1 MRVIKTTDEYVW
13 LISLVFL
20 KLSREISTFT
30 LRRSTSIFA
39 IFTSDNTTG
48 IYSNLRPFHT
58 REIFEIP
65 YWVVGDFDTCVGGE
79 VKVGSGGLC
88 LLLLFMRVSCFLAF
102 ISRFMVQRMNGS
114 LIKVEDD
121 LRVGLISRY

>member
-48 IYSNLRPFHT
+48 IYSNLRPCNT
-58 REIFEIP
+58 REILEIP
-65 YWVVGDFDTCVGGE
+65 KRGVGVFETCVGGG
-79 VKVGSGGLC
+79 V
-88 LLLLFMRVSCFLAF
+88 
-102 ISRFMVQRMNGS
+102 
-114 LIKVEDD
+114 
-121 LRVGLISRY
+121 